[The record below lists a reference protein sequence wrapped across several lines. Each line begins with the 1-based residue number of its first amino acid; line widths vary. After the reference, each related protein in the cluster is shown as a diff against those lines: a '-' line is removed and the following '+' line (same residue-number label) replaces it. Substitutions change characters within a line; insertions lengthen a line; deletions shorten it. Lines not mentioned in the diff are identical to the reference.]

1 MCLKL
6 RCISADP
13 SARGSAPGSYDAKC
27 VLTEPAT
34 CGLHGLGTKPAG
46 VRGPPKVLEA
56 HSATLFVVAVS
67 HGLGTN
73 PAAVRRFRK
82 PSAKGLGRK
91 GFGSSFSDIVRLM
104 RFVGNISALFV
115 VAVSHGLGTNPAAVR
130 RLRKRSA
137 KGLGR

>member
-1 MCLKL
+1 MFFVFHGF
-6 RCISADP
+6 R
-13 SARGSAPGSYDAKC
+13 RRRFGSFLSVDS
-27 VLTEPAT
+27 
-34 CGLHGLGTKPAG
+34 HGLGTKPAG

-82 PSAKGLGRK
+82 
-91 GFGSSFSDIVRLM
+91 
-104 RFVGNISALFV
+104 
-115 VAVSHGLGTNPAAVR
+115 
-130 RLRKRSA
+130 RSA